1 MSMNR
6 AFPILACALLSGGI
20 VASDAHAQLTTAE
33 IVREVV
39 PAIEGVPA
47 GIEGALI
54 YEEKRNRT
62 DFSIVVEGLPI
73 GAYAVF
79 IDNDFKGFLSSFRSN
94 GFETF
99 AELEFSTRQRGD
111 RLLLN
116 FEPRDAL
123 VEIRSLIDND
133 RLYASGRL
141 PVAVDVTENDP
152 AGFDRIRVREDFA
165 SLDGP
170 AASGRIDIRSNKRK
184 TDLRVRVKNLAPGNY
199 ELRADGLPIGE
210 IIPAVCIQL
219 GTISKGHHAP
229 PNGASVNARNSDKLL
244 A

>member
-73 GAYAVF
+73 GAYAVCS
-79 IDNDFKGFLSSFRSN
+79 KLG
-94 GFETF
+94 
-99 AELEFSTRQRGD
+99 
-111 RLLLN
+111 
-116 FEPRDAL
+116 
-123 VEIRSLIDND
+123 V
-133 RLYASGRL
+133 
-141 PVAVDVTENDP
+141 VAY
-152 AGFDRIRVREDFA
+152 
-165 SLDGP
+165 
-170 AASGRIDIRSNKRK
+170 AASASRPLDAPE
-184 TDLRVRVKNLAPGNY
+184 VR
-199 ELRADGLPIGE
+199 
-210 IIPAVCIQL
+210 AVLQAL
-219 GTISKGHHAP
+219 
-229 PNGASVNARNSDKLL
+229 
-244 A
+244 